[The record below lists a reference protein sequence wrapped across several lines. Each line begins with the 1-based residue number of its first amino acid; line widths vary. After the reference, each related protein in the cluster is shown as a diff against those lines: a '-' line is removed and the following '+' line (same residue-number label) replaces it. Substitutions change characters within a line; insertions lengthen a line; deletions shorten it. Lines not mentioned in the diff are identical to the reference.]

1 MNIYIKRKTSKICR
15 KADKSRTDKAR
26 IAFNTLQ
33 NIWKSKRL
41 ASIAMGNQFFFIGLN
56 VEELWKLK

>member
-1 MNIYIKRKTSKICR
+1 MNIYIKKKTSKICR

-33 NIWKSKRL
+33 NI
-41 ASIAMGNQFFFIGLN
+41 GNPRDLLQ
-56 VEELWKLK
+56 